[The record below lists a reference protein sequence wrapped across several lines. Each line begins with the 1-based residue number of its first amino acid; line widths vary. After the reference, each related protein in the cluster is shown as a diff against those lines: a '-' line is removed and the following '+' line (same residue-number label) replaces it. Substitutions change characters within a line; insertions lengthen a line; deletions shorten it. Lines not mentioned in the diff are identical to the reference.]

1 MKKKL
6 SVMTAGLIVIAALE
20 ASGLPVRYID
30 EIQQYLKMV
39 VSVYLAS
46 DATGDILKLLTQ
58 HLLSK
63 DVKSPN
69 PPD

>member
-6 SVMTAGLIVIAALE
+6 SVMTAGLIVIGALE
-20 ASGLPVRYID
+20 ASGLPVRYVD

-58 HLLSK
+58 NLLSK

-69 PPD
+69 SPD

>member
-6 SVMTAGLIVIAALE
+6 SVMTAGLIVIGVLE

-58 HLLSK
+58 NLLSK

-69 PPD
+69 LTD

>member
-6 SVMTAGLIVIAALE
+6 SVMTAGLIVIAVLE

-58 HLLSK
+58 NLLSK
-63 DVKSPN
+63 DVKSPHTTE
-69 PPD
+69 

>member
-6 SVMTAGLIVIAALE
+6 LIITGGLAILLGLE
-20 ASGLPVRYID
+20 LSGVNAKYID

-39 VSVYLAS
+39 ISVYLAS

-58 HLLSK
+58 NLLSK

-69 PPD
+69 LTD

>member
-6 SVMTAGLIVIAALE
+6 SVMAIGLMVIGGLE
-20 ASGLPVRYID
+20 ASGLPIRYID

-39 VSVYLAS
+39 ISVYLAS

-58 HLLSK
+58 NLLSK
-63 DVKSPN
+63 DVKSSN
-69 PPD
+69 VTD

>member
-6 SVMTAGLIVIAALE
+6 SVMTAGLIVIGGLE
-20 ASGLPVRYID
+20 ASGLPIRYID

-39 VSVYLAS
+39 ISVYLAS

-58 HLLSK
+58 NLLSK
-63 DVKSPN
+63 DVKSPHTT
-69 PPD
+69 